1 LANNDIG
8 IDGGGFKVVILSLMK
23 CCKAVMSTLDVL
35 DTAMELLIQS
45 LPPLPVD
52 PEISK
57 TTLSQPPMMLGAL
70 IEIVGAMA
78 VIGDFNIRDFGKAE
92 PHVKYDEQLLAD
104 WHLALMDALLDRL
117 KVSPG
122 FAQTELDDT

>member
-23 CCKAVMSTLDVL
+23 CCKAIMSTLDVL

-57 TTLSQPPMMLGAL
+57 TALSQPPMMLGAL